1 MAKFIALLRGIN
13 VSGQKKIKMTDLKN
27 LFEDLKFTNV
37 ETYIQSGNVLFS
49 TKSNNTKSIKS
60 KIEKGIEAQY
70 GYTVRVILKT
80 PDELGTALNKN
91 PFLKNKKKDT
101 GKLYYTF
108 LSEIPSK
115 ENLKKLKDIDY
126 SPEEYIIDE
135 DRIYLFF
142 PDGYGEA
149 KMNINLFEKKLC
161 LFATSRNH
169 RTVETL
175 FEMAKSD

>member
-80 PDELGTALNKN
+80 PDELGTALKKN
-91 PFLKNKKKDT
+91 PFLKNKDT
-101 GKLYYTF
+101 GKFYYTF
-108 LSEIPSK
+108 LSEKPSI
-115 ENLKKLKDIDY
+115 ENLKKLKGIDY
-126 SPEEYIIDE
+126 SPEEYFID
-135 DRIYLFF
+135 DDKIYLFF
-142 PDGYGEA
+142 PDGYGKA
-149 KMNINLFEKKLC
+149 KMNINLFEKKLG

-175 FEMAKSD
+175 FKMAISN

>member
-13 VSGQKKIKMTDLKN
+13 VSGQKKIKMIKLKK
-27 LFEDLKFTNV
+27 LFENLKFTDI

-49 TKSNNTKSIKS
+49 DNSTDRKKIKD
-60 KIEKGIEAQY
+60 KIEKKIEEVFGFKVQ
-70 GYTVRVILKT
+70 VILKT
-80 PDELGTALNKN
+80 PDELNSTLKMN

-108 LSEIPSK
+108 LSEKPSK
-115 ENLKKLKDIDY
+115 ENLKKLNDIDY
-126 SPEEYIIDE
+126 SPEEYFIDD
-135 DRIYLFF
+135 DRIYFFF
-142 PDGYGEA
+142 PDGYGKA
-149 KMNINLFEKKLC
+149 KININLFEKKLD

-175 FEMAKSD
+175 FEMAKSY